1 MSRAVM
7 IASTVVWLLLVLILP
22 FSGVVTAAFSEG
34 TASMVNA
41 LTSREATHA
50 FTITGIVTVIV
61 VLFNGIVGTM
71 LAFELARGKRQTKRL
86 SAVLHAI
93 VDLPFSVSPVIA
105 GLMILLI
112 FGPST
117 MLGTFFGHIGVKI
130 VFALPGMVLATIF
143 VTFPL
148 MVREIAPVLTAIGTT
163 AEEAAAT
170 LGAGPVRTFWTVTW
184 PMIRWA
190 VGYGLV
196 LTMARSVGEFGAVLV
211 VSGNIMNQ
219 TQTATTLIYQHAVN
233 NEMVAANS
241 IAFVLGMFSACV
253 LLVLEWM
260 KQRKEGKKD
269 AHRSAAVGKA
279 IWIVS
284 SR

>member
-117 MLGTFFGHIGVKI
+117 MLERS
-130 VFALPGMVLATIF
+130 LAI
-143 VTFPL
+143 
-148 MVREIAPVLTAIGTT
+148 
-163 AEEAAAT
+163 
-170 LGAGPVRTFWTVTW
+170 
-184 PMIRWA
+184 
-190 VGYGLV
+190 
-196 LTMARSVGEFGAVLV
+196 
-211 VSGNIMNQ
+211 
-219 TQTATTLIYQHAVN
+219 
-233 NEMVAANS
+233 
-241 IAFVLGMFSACV
+241 
-253 LLVLEWM
+253 
-260 KQRKEGKKD
+260 
-269 AHRSAAVGKA
+269 
-279 IWIVS
+279 
-284 SR
+284 